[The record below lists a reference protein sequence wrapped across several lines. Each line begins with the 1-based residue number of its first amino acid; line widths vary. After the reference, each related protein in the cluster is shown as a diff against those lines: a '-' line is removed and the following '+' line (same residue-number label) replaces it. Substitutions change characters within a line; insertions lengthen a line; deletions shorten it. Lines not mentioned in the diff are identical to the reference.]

1 MVLAL
6 AYRYTASV
14 QVLLDKA
21 ANILRDARDLQPKEA
36 VSQLQEAVGLLEGV
50 RPNSE
55 RDGMMALAYLR
66 LAQMLGRMG
75 KPQEAER
82 SFMVGYS
89 YARTSREDRVRRF
102 AEKLREEMNL

>member
-1 MVLAL
+1 M
-6 AYRYTASV
+6 

-21 ANILRDARDLQPKEA
+21 ANILRDARDLPPKEA
-36 VSQLQEAVGLLEGV
+36 ISQLQEALGFLEGIK
-50 RPNSE
+50 PNAE
-55 RDGMMALAYLR
+55 RDGMLALAHLR